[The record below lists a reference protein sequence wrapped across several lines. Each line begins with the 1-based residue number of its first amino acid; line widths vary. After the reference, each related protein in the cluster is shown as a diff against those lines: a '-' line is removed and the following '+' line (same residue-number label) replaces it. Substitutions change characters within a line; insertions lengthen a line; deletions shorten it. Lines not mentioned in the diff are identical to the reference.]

1 MSDDGGPVS
10 FEDLWRD
17 PARDVSPWFVDAA
30 RALGHLVATFAGALQ
45 TERIVLAGE
54 NVDPLVASPVMT
66 DTIDERLQDSPGH
79 ARCSIDISTDP
90 LTFVDW
96 ARGAAVVSVQ
106 HVLGAL

>member
-1 MSDDGGPVS
+1 MSDDGGPVI

-54 NVDPLVASPVMT
+54 T
-66 DTIDERLQDSPGH
+66 
-79 ARCSIDISTDP
+79 STR
-90 LTFVDW
+90 W
-96 ARGAAVVSVQ
+96 WHHR
-106 HVLGAL
+106 